1 MARKLRK
8 AIRTKRRI
16 KSQHLVLVFLV
27 LVLGIMSCV
36 ALLVHT
42 ETPAQ
47 QAERENQR
55 YYWQD
60 TKYKGI
66 RTRVSKDSGPTYES
80 IVEHPVTSNPEVN
93 SVIDAE
99 ITRMDDEFKESINGR
114 IPVAGEKFRQNISYQ
129 VIRLRNS
136 ILSIEIVLSRDTQ
149 GTTLEQDSY
158 GWTFDLSTGKAIHL
172 TDLFHGNQDGL
183 ARFKIYLQRAV
194 AKEVVDN
201 GGEPDRLSIQS
212 IINDPEFVD
221 FLVADGS
228 SLRFD
233 FAEGTVADIGTG
245 PVTVTLPLENLQLF
259 LQTEEAR
266 KIIDVMPIG
275 AAPKFKPPQ
284 MLKGSTDC
292 SRAKCIALT
301 FDDGPSIY
309 TGQLLDTLKQH
320 HAHAS
325 FFLVGQNVVKHKD
338 LVERMYKEG
347 HTVGNHTWS
356 HKTLPYLSPAAIDSE
371 LNQNNSAIAAII
383 GKKPDYMR
391 PPNGAIGPNV
401 YSSIKRLNMTAI
413 MWSVDTR
420 DWADRSSDVV
430 YNRVVSGTKP
440 GAIIILHDIHKTSV
454 DAVPRIL
461 KTLQKQG
468 YAFVSVDELFG
479 PNAAPGMAISRAQ

>member
-1 MARKLRK
+1 ML
-8 AIRTKRRI
+8 
-16 KSQHLVLVFLV
+16 LV
-27 LVLGIMSCV
+27 GIVSCV
-36 ALLVHT
+36 AMLAHT

-47 QAERENQR
+47 QADRENQK

-66 RTRVSKDSGPTYES
+66 RTRVAKDNGPTYES
-80 IVEHPVTSNPEVN
+80 IIEHPVTSSVDVN
-93 SVIDAE
+93 TVIDAE
-99 ITRMDDEFKESINGR
+99 IAKMDEDFKQSIAGHV
-114 IPVAGEKFRQNISYQ
+114 PVAGERFRQNISYQ
-129 VIRLRNS
+129 VIRLRNN
-136 ILSIEIVLSRDTQ
+136 ILSIEVVVSRDTQ
-149 GTTLEQDSY
+149 GSTLEQDSY
-158 GWTFDLSTGKAIHL
+158 GWTFDLGTGKAIRL
-172 TDLFHGNQDGL
+172 ADLFHGNQDGL

-194 AKEVVDN
+194 IQEVIDT
-201 GGEPDRLSIQS
+201 GGEPDRMTVKSTID
-212 IINDPEFVD
+212 DPGFVD

-233 FAEGTVADIGTG
+233 FAEGVVADVGTG
-245 PVTVTLPLENLQLF
+245 PISVTLPLENLQLF
-259 LQTEEAR
+259 LQTDEAR

-275 AAPKFKPPQ
+275 SAPKFKPPQ
-284 MLKGSTDC
+284 MVKGSTDC

-301 FDDGPSIY
+301 FDDGPSVY
-309 TGQLLDTLKQH
+309 TAQLLDTLKQH

-338 LVERMYKEG
+338 LVLRMQREG
-347 HTVGNHTWS
+347 HTVGNHTWD
-356 HKTLPYLSPAAIDSE
+356 HRALPYLAPSAIDNE
-371 LNQNNSAIAAII
+371 IIQNNNAIAAIL
-383 GKKPDYMR
+383 GKKPNYMR

-401 YSSIKRLNMTAI
+401 YASLKRLNMTAI

-420 DWADRSSDVV
+420 DWADRNSDIV
-430 YNRVVSGTKP
+430 YNRVVSGAKP

-479 PNAAPGMAISRAQ
+479 PNAAPGTAISRAQ